1 MDLRSSKEKCQDY
14 NEHIRLQVFIKQTK
28 VHSEPTTSSRTNILE
43 GNDQPITRSQ
53 VMERVVQIRKRRKME
68 KRVEHEIAQKK
79 LERDRKKRR
88 QGYKSESA
96 RADKKKKHANDLSA
110 QAMGEKEDEE
120 SEAIRKALA
129 KGKSRAWAA
138 AIEVFSR
145 DAQLVVTAESELQEE
160 FENGHGEAEQ
170 GKPGRWTSGETDEVA

>member
-1 MDLRSSKEKCQDY
+1 
-14 NEHIRLQVFIKQTK
+14 
-28 VHSEPTTSSRTNILE
+28 
-43 GNDQPITRSQ
+43 
-53 VMERVVQIRKRRKME
+53 MERVVQIRKRRKME

-160 FENGHGEAEQ
+160 FENGHGGKNEADNQ
-170 GKPGRWTSGETDEVA
+170 GQRQSRANPEDGRRAKRTRSPESSHSKRHRSMSPEPCRPLVEDRRYQSRPTYGKNVK

>member
-68 KRVEHEIAQKK
+68 KRAEHEIAQKK

-96 RADKKKKHANDLSA
+96 RADKKKKHASDLSA
-110 QAMGEKEDEE
+110 QAMGEKDEE